1 MSGEGGELATFPVK
15 VENDVVYVELPAVAE
30 LEKLLVREWPECEHH
45 ANPVA
50 SAAE

>member
-1 MSGEGGELATFPVK
+1 VK